1 MSPSSFVAGWIPRL
15 AARVEPPRRALDLA
29 MGRGR
34 HALQLARHG
43 FKTFGVDRKY
53 DAVRDSVAAAAHDGL
68 RVHGWCAD
76 LTISPLPVEAFDLVV
91 VTRYLERNLFA
102 SIQNAVKP
110 GGFVLYETFT
120 VAQRTLGSGPTSADH
135 LLEPGELRDRFRGW
149 VELFYEEVASPE
161 AVARLAAQR
170 PFNP

>member
-1 MSPSSFVAGWIPRL
+1 
-15 AARVEPPRRALDLA
+15 VEPPRRALDLA

-34 HALQLARHG
+34 HALQLSRHG
-43 FKTFGVDRKY
+43 FKTFGVDLKY
-53 DAVRDSVAAAAHDGL
+53 DAVRDAVAAGAHEGL

-76 LTISPLPVEAFDLVV
+76 LTIAPLPVDAFDLVV
-91 VTRYLERNLFA
+91 VTRYLQRNLFM

-120 VAQRTLGSGPTSADH
+120 VAQRTLGSGPTSGEH
-135 LLEPGELRDRFRGW
+135 LLEPGELRDRFSGW
-149 VELFYEEVASPE
+149 GELFYEEVTSPE

>member
-1 MSPSSFVAGWIPRL
+1 MSPSSFVADWIPRL

-29 MGRGR
+29 TGRGR

-43 FKTFGVDRKY
+43 FKTFGVDQKY
-53 DAVRDSVAAAAHDGL
+53 DAVRDGVAAAAHDGL

-91 VTRYLERNLFA
+91 VTRYLQRNLFA

-120 VAQRTLGSGPTSADH
+120 IAQRTLGSGPTSADH
-135 LLEPGELRDRFRGW
+135 LLEPGELRDRFSGW
-149 VELFYEEVASPE
+149 GELFYEEVTSPE